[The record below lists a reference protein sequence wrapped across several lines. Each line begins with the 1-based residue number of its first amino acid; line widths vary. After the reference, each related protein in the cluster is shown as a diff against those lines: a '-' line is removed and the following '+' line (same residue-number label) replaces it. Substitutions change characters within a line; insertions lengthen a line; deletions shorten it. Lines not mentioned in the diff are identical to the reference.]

1 MIVEL
6 KNRFH
11 LAKFANFVNF
21 VMSKIN
27 ACMVRMG
34 ESLKV
39 SKVSLQKFN
48 NIEQVRMAQACDEGT
63 MKVCVLSRMTPIFTR
78 KQPVVAPIYHR
89 HTPDSIVSR
98 LSLVSLIWSS
108 EV

>member
-63 MKVCVLSRMTPIFTR
+63 MKVCVLSRMTPMYSRLTL
-78 KQPVVAPIYHR
+78 
-89 HTPDSIVSR
+89 DSIVSR
-98 LSLVSLIWSS
+98 FSLVSLIWSS